1 MSSSLLQKIKEKSD
15 SLSRAERQVAQYI
28 LEHADLVQT
37 YTISEISI
45 NANVSQASVVRF
57 CKRMGIESF
66 KTFQLTLVKEL
77 SSTHA
82 NINDLSLLREND
94 TPYQLFQ
101 KVTMTNKIALDSL
114 EQTLNKKEFDK
125 AVKCLSLAKR
135 IAFFGVGGSSTAALD
150 ASHKFAKLG
159 VATGMNTDFHTVI
172 SYVSNFT
179 SEDALV
185 LFSTSGK
192 TKDVLEM
199 ASYAKKID
207 VPIVAITAYSK
218 SPLLK
223 LATIQLCFPDIEHDH
238 RIGSIASR
246 IMQLNMVDAL
256 YLSVFHRIDKQTID
270 NYQKAR
276 EEILRLRR

>member
-1 MSSSLLQKIKEKSD
+1 MSSSLLQKIKEKAD

-28 LEHADLVQT
+28 LDHAELVQT

-57 CKRMGIESF
+57 CKRIGIESF

-77 SSTHA
+77 SSNHD

-101 KVTMTNKIALDSL
+101 KVTMSNKIALDSL

-125 AVKCLSLAKR
+125 AVECLSQAKR

-159 VATGMNTDFHTVI
+159 VGAGMNADFHTVI

-179 SEDALV
+179 PDDALV

-199 ASYAKKID
+199 ASYAKKIA
-207 VPIVAITAYSK
+207 VPIVAITSYSK

-223 LATIQLCFPDIEHDH
+223 LATIQLCFPDIEHDQ